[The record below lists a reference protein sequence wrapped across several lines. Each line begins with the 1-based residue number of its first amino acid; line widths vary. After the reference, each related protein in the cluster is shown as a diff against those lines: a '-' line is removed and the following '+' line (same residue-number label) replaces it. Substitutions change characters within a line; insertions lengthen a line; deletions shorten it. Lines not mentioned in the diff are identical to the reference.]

1 MLLAR
6 QQHLRRT
13 CNKVTPARGRALLP
27 PSTIFFFFFFNLF
40 SLKSSLLYLHGWNL
54 EVSLPVQAV
63 RHLEGGG
70 TIHFPHA
77 FQGDHVQLE
86 LGYQIKACER

>member
-1 MLLAR
+1 MRVSAAAS
-6 QQHLRRT
+6 QHQ
-13 CNKVTPARGRALLP
+13 PAFYP
-27 PSTIFFFFFFNLF
+27 F

-70 TIHFPHA
+70 TVHLPHA
-77 FQGDHVQLE
+77 LQGDHVQLE
-86 LGYQIKACER
+86 LGYQIKTYEG